1 MRRITRNLALVKRLV
16 LTGLLCC
23 TTLSYADKAIELNS
37 QIEVANSPQPVMRFC
52 YEDKQLLPYFTG
64 NGSALP
70 EQPGATI
77 EHLQRASAQ
86 SGIQVLLTRQ
96 PWLRCLQQLEANTVD
111 AIVASYDESRAHFT
125 IFPSKLDGQPDPNFS
140 INQLGL
146 CLAFKYDNPL
156 LIANRYKT
164 EAFTVARTL
173 GYKPIPFPE
182 KALMVDANSPEQ
194 SLELVVEGRVDAT
207 TVLCQF
213 NGIDGAETKLNLL
226 PLKLIYPPIHQSYG
240 YLMLSKKFYQQY
252 PQYAE
257 ALWQAIA
264 DTQIKSRY
272 IDYLLYPDM

>member
-1 MRRITRNLALVKRLV
+1 MRRITRKLVTVKHFWLI
-16 LTGLLCC
+16 GLLWC
-23 TTLSYADKAIELNS
+23 TVLAPIGNATGINS
-37 QIEVANSPQPVMRFC
+37 QIVSADSKDPVMHFC

-64 NGSALP
+64 NGAALP
-70 EQPGATI
+70 EKPGATI
-77 EHLQRASAQ
+77 EHIQRATAQ
-86 SGIQVLLTRQ
+86 SGIQLLLTRQ

-111 AIVASYDESRAHFT
+111 AIVASYDDSRAHFT
-125 IFPSKLDGQPDPNFS
+125 IFPSRLDGLPDPNFA

-156 LIANRYKT
+156 LIANRYQT
-164 EAFTVARTL
+164 ETFTVARPL

-213 NGIDGAETKLNLL
+213 NGVNGAETKLNLL
-226 PLKLIYPPIHQSYG
+226 PLKLIYPPIHQTYG